1 MENTGLSN
9 VLETIYKENS
19 VLHILKGK
27 AVSRALRGNFIVDES
42 LPTLIAE
49 KCTTIQEDITLKSE
63 LDNLRSSLQNRKII
77 IPFNFCVRI

>member
-9 VLETIYKENS
+9 VLKTIYKENS

-27 AVSRALRGNFIVDES
+27 AVSRALRGHFIIDEW

-49 KCTTIQEDITLKSE
+49 KYATIQEDITLKSE
-63 LDNLRSSLQNRKII
+63 LDNLYSSLQNGEII
-77 IPFNFCVRI
+77 ITFNFCVCI